1 MGIEPSGRIHSYTFP
16 LLALLLV
23 PIVIFPRASDP
34 FNLPKALVLFTL
46 AVGGLIHLLL
56 SVRARF
62 SGLVNYTL
70 YALIITMVIASLLSE
85 TTLARA
91 IFGLPGRNNG
101 LIYYISI
108 LILLLIAKNCL
119 VSSRFEKRLLLSI
132 QIPFLVNIFYSFLQF
147 IGEDPIPWANPY
159 NPIIGTFGNPNFAS
173 SFLAASAIFYLFMS
187 FQAKGYVRFVYLIF
201 SAFSISLSALSE
213 SIQGILLFF
222 IAITI
227 FVVIWLF
234 KKSKRYAGAL
244 IVFLVSFGSALF
256 MGFLGFGP
264 LSMFREYTFALRFQY
279 WTIALKSAISSP
291 IFGLGPDSY
300 VEGFRQFRS
309 KELVN
314 TYSVE
319 LLADSAHSVPLNVAA
334 NYGFIVFLLYLALLA
349 IVTYLSVKRTLSKG
363 ARFDLYALFTVLW
376 IALLIQSFISIEQ
389 IGLSTT
395 QLIIGGF
402 LLNQSWRGAELSQ
415 SQDKTNL
422 RNSRAQKN
430 YSSAR
435 GIKEYKGEFSFA
447 ALAIAFVAIL
457 PIIREDVA
465 LNQIKVASVDS
476 GVSDEVVQEQFNRF
490 SFYTKDE
497 WNRGVWLYN
506 YLLNARRVEAS
517 NELLT
522 SIIAKDGSATE
533 ALDQLSKVYLAEN
546 RPNDARVTY
555 LRILE
560 LEPLNAKIRISLA
573 EVEKTLG
580 NAANQRIILEG
591 VLRDYPNTKWADTAT
606 LILSQG

>member
-1 MGIEPSGRIHSYTFP
+1 
-16 LLALLLV
+16 
-23 PIVIFPRASDP
+23 
-34 FNLPKALVLFTL
+34 
-46 AVGGLIHLLL
+46 
-56 SVRARF
+56 
-62 SGLVNYTL
+62 
-70 YALIITMVIASLLSE
+70 
-85 TTLARA
+85 
-91 IFGLPGRNNG
+91 
-101 LIYYISI
+101 
-108 LILLLIAKNCL
+108 
-119 VSSRFEKRLLLSI
+119 
-132 QIPFLVNIFYSFLQF
+132 
-147 IGEDPIPWANPY
+147 
-159 NPIIGTFGNPNFAS
+159 
-173 SFLAASAIFYLFMS
+173 
-187 FQAKGYVRFVYLIF
+187 
-201 SAFSISLSALSE
+201 
-213 SIQGILLFF
+213 
-222 IAITI
+222 
-227 FVVIWLF
+227 
-234 KKSKRYAGAL
+234 
-244 IVFLVSFGSALF
+244 
-256 MGFLGFGP
+256 
-264 LSMFREYTFALRFQY
+264 
-279 WTIALKSAISSP
+279 
-291 IFGLGPDSY
+291 
-300 VEGFRQFRS
+300 
-309 KELVN
+309 
-314 TYSVE
+314 
-319 LLADSAHSVPLNVAA
+319 
-334 NYGFIVFLLYLALLA
+334 
-349 IVTYLSVKRTLSKG
+349 
-363 ARFDLYALFTVLW
+363 
-376 IALLIQSFISIEQ
+376 LIQSFISIEQ

-560 LEPLNAKIRISLA
+560 LEPLNAKVRISLA